1 MALAPGPQA
10 GKYLTQVSL
19 PSHFNSPG
27 EATPSPP
34 GFPSPS
40 SAAALARRVPGGE
53 RAKEGAGG
61 EEKGKRG
68 TEGRSEWRSKGGK
81 NGRGEREGQRGR
93 RRKRGE

>member
-53 RAKEGAGG
+53 RAKEGVGG
-61 EEKGKRG
+61 EEKRKRG
-68 TEGRSEWRSKGGK
+68 TEGRSEKEEQGRKKWKG
-81 NGRGEREGQRGR
+81 REGRTEG
-93 RRKRGE
+93 